1 MFEGQETFA
10 IGNYSIKRCSV
21 HREKNFVLAKEIK
34 VVKNLE
40 SLIYDGKVLTIGA
53 IILSK

>member
-21 HREKNFVLAKEIK
+21 HRENNFVLAKEIK
-34 VVKNLE
+34 VAKNL
-40 SLIYDGKVLTIGA
+40 KCVLAFFNI
-53 IILSK
+53 